1 MVVLCKVMGELFQ
14 TNITLAKKEN
24 IIAGCLKRRTI
35 CKSCEGVIYR
45 IQYQDGT
52 DLEYCILFWELKLK
66 DEWANWAGVQRRAA
80 ECFCTENMPYE
91 EGCCLTA
98 RRESL
103 RNITAI
109 QK

>member
-1 MVVLCKVMGELFQ
+1 MIFPFPFRAVPSSFLHKYWENHGSSRQQRQHSTKGDRQVVVLCKVMEELFQ

-52 DLEYCILFWELKLK
+52 DLE
-66 DEWANWAGVQRRAA
+66 
-80 ECFCTENMPYE
+80 
-91 EGCCLTA
+91 
-98 RRESL
+98 
-103 RNITAI
+103 
-109 QK
+109 